1 MQWRRYALYTGSAL
15 LALAWTT
22 LATYLLLKLPRGG
35 TGSDFGIFL
44 AAGQALR
51 FDPHAN
57 IYQAHTLLATVQA
70 HGGCKP
76 WHNPLYVYPPLLAI
90 LLIPFTY
97 LPCTYTTYLWHALTI
112 ALWAG
117 CTLVMARRALAI
129 GPWQALAVTALSAFF
144 LPLMQGL
151 EIGQVHV
158 VVLACCLGALVL
170 AQRNRPSGAYS
181 AGALLAF
188 GAFIKYF
195 PAFLILYFLLRGQW
209 RVVAGAAV
217 AGVVLVL
224 AQALIVGPQ
233 TLLDGVFG
241 SLHSVQGQ
249 SHGLWVSA
257 VPGGIA
263 FAALAFLGFVA
274 GVLWAARR
282 GSRGKGKG
290 GDAWLG
296 LGWALC
302 TMLLLSPLVWWFY
315 LTWLLPAFA
324 ACLYVA
330 LDPQQRLLPWQR
342 WSTLA
347 ALAAAYATMTLIR
360 FNDATSVLAT
370 LLLWT
375 LCGVLYLRS
384 AGITLSPFRRIP
396 QHQPQRQPVPAMAAW
411 QKPTTTHDDPAS
423 RPHF

>member
-1 MQWRRYALYTGSAL
+1 MQWRRYALLAGSAL
-15 LALAWTT
+15 LALAWTA

-97 LPCTYTTYLWHALTI
+97 LPCAYTTYLWHAFTI
-112 ALWAG
+112 ALWAA
-117 CTLVMARRALAI
+117 CTLVMTRRALAI

-170 AQRNRPSGAYS
+170 AQRNRPSSAYS

-195 PAFLILYFLLRGQW
+195 PAFLIFYFLLRGQW
-209 RVVAGAAV
+209 RVVVGAAV
-217 AGVVLVL
+217 AGVVLL
-224 AQALIVGPQ
+224 IAQALIVGPQ
-233 TLLDGVFG
+233 TLLDGIFG

-257 VPGGIA
+257 VPGGFA
-263 FAALAFLGFVA
+263 WAALAFLGFVV

-282 GSRGKGKG
+282 GKG

-324 ACLYVA
+324 ACLFVA
-330 LDPQQRLLPWQR
+330 LDPRQRLLPWQR

-347 ALAAAYATMTLIR
+347 ALAASYGLISFLR

-370 LLLWT
+370 LLLWA

-384 AGITLSPFRRIP
+384 AGITLPPLRRRAP
-396 QHQPQRQPVPAMAAW
+396 QRQEQRQPVAAMATW
-411 QKPTTTHDDPAS
+411 QGRTPTYDDAATRLDS
-423 RPHF
+423 

>member
-1 MQWRRYALYTGSAL
+1 MQWRRYALLAGSAL
-15 LALAWTT
+15 LALAWTA

-97 LPCTYTTYLWHALTI
+97 LPCAYTTYLWHAVTI

-170 AQRNRPSGAYS
+170 AQRNRPYS

-195 PAFLILYFLLRGQW
+195 PAFLIL
-209 RVVAGAAV
+209 
-217 AGVVLVL
+217 
-224 AQALIVGPQ
+224 
-233 TLLDGVFG
+233 
-241 SLHSVQGQ
+241 
-249 SHGLWVSA
+249 
-257 VPGGIA
+257 
-263 FAALAFLGFVA
+263 
-274 GVLWAARR
+274 
-282 GSRGKGKG
+282 
-290 GDAWLG
+290 
-296 LGWALC
+296 
-302 TMLLLSPLVWWFY
+302 
-315 LTWLLPAFA
+315 
-324 ACLYVA
+324 
-330 LDPQQRLLPWQR
+330 
-342 WSTLA
+342 
-347 ALAAAYATMTLIR
+347 
-360 FNDATSVLAT
+360 
-370 LLLWT
+370 
-375 LCGVLYLRS
+375 
-384 AGITLSPFRRIP
+384 
-396 QHQPQRQPVPAMAAW
+396 
-411 QKPTTTHDDPAS
+411 
-423 RPHF
+423 